1 MSRRA
6 AVAAVALLVAA
17 TGTTA
22 AARKPPP
29 AADPRADVNQDGR
42 LDAGAPS
49 DEAGEEVWR
58 PGRGAVFLAHVDD
71 DARRCRMRPGDL
83 DRVDPAVDERLAAC
97 HDAADTRRPVTGRA
111 GGRPP
116 VTWAGGASVVSRNAS
131 GGG

>member
-1 MSRRA
+1 MHETPRTRVSRRA
-6 AVAAVALLVAA
+6 AVAAVALLFAA

-29 AADPRADVNQDGR
+29 VADLRADVNQDGR
-42 LDAGAPS
+42 VDAGGPS

-58 PGRGAVFLAHVDD
+58 PGRGAVFLANLDD

-97 HDAADTRRPVTGRA
+97 HDAADTRAAGDRPS
-111 GGRPP
+111 
-116 VTWAGGASVVSRNAS
+116 GGARL
-131 GGG
+131 